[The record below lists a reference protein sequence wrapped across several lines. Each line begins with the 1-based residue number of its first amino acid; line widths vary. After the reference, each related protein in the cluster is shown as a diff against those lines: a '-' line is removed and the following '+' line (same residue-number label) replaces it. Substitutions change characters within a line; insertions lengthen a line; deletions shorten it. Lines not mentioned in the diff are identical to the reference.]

1 MTDNPRGSKSG
12 KTLESAMSKGSSN
25 YESVDVITTIRQ
37 TIEVP
42 KSADR
47 QEILNFLAQEQSF
60 NDAFKGLRNDE
71 YDMFIEGIE
80 VIDEDFD

>member
-1 MTDNPRGSKSG
+1 M
-12 KTLESAMSKGSSN
+12 SAGSSN
-25 YESVDVITTIRQ
+25 YESVDVVTTIRQ

-42 KSADR
+42 KSADK
-47 QEILNFLAQEQSF
+47 QDILNFLAQEQNF

-71 YDMFIEGIE
+71 YDMYIEGIE

>member
-1 MTDNPRGSKSG
+1 M
-12 KTLESAMSKGSSN
+12 SAGSSN

-42 KSADR
+42 KGSDK

-60 NDAFKGLRNDE
+60 NDAFKGLRNDA
-71 YDMFIEGIE
+71 YDMYIQDIE
-80 VIDEDFD
+80 VIDEDFE

>member
-1 MTDNPRGSKSG
+1 M
-12 KTLESAMSKGSSN
+12 SAGSSN

-42 KSADR
+42 KGADR

-60 NDAFKGLRNDE
+60 NDAFKGLKNDA
-71 YDMFIEGIE
+71 YDMAIEE
-80 VIDEDFD
+80 VTVIDEDFD

>member
-1 MTDNPRGSKSG
+1 
-12 KTLESAMSKGSSN
+12 MSEGTSN

-42 KSADR
+42 KGSDR

-60 NDAFKGLRNDE
+60 NDAFKGLENTA
-71 YDMFIEGIE
+71 YDMVIREVE

>member
-1 MTDNPRGSKSG
+1 M
-12 KTLESAMSKGSSN
+12 SAGSSN

-42 KSADR
+42 KGSDK